1 MRRAVQTVVAGGALL
16 LATACGTSKSPSAP
30 DAAANTPAVG
40 ASAAGPGAGALPAAA
55 SETQAL
61 CESLGQVYNKN
72 MGVFAE
78 SLNKMVA
85 SKGAKNATQ
94 EAQVALKGFAA
105 AVRGATEK
113 SADAQLKAD
122 GKQAADVLQT
132 KSADAKFFQAIK
144 TGQDVNTVL
153 GPTLKEW
160 LAPVQHHC
168 S

>member
-1 MRRAVQTVVAGGALL
+1 MRRAVQIVVAGGALL
-16 LATACGTSKSPSAP
+16 LAAACGTSKSPSAP
-30 DAAANTPAVG
+30 STAAQPAAG

-55 SETQAL
+55 SETRAL

-72 MGVFAE
+72 MGAFAE

-85 SKGAKNATQ
+85 AKGTKTTTQ
-94 EAQVALKGFAA
+94 EAQVALRGFSV

-113 SADAQLKAD
+113 SSDAQLKSD
-122 GKQAADVLQT
+122 GKQAAETLQT
-132 KSADAKFFQAIK
+132 KSADPKFFSAIK
-144 TGQDVNTVL
+144 TSADVNTVL
-153 GPTLKEW
+153 GANLKEW